1 MKTEEKMMNIGYI
14 RVSTDSQEN
23 SVLTQKEMINSYSKL
38 HGIEIDDYFT
48 DFGISGKSIIKRK
61 KYLELMEL
69 VIEEKV
75 NTIITTSL
83 SRWSRNTLDLLNS
96 IETLKKYK
104 VDFQVIKEQVSLKT
118 AMGEFFC
125 SILGSIYTLERKL
138 TSERTKDVIQNK
150 KRNGKVYSRTPY
162 GYDKKPTNELDIKG
176 NPKNVLVENPLEQR
190 VLRKINRLR
199 VKGDSYNSIS
209 KFLNRNKYTTKMG
222 KKFTKENVYSLLK
235 TERKNINLSSVN
247 G

>member
-1 MKTEEKMMNIGYI
+1 MKTEEKMRNIGYI

-69 VIEEKV
+69 VKEGKV

-96 IETLKKYK
+96 IEILKKYK

-138 TSERTKDVIQNK
+138 TSERTKDVINNK
-150 KRNGKVYSRTPY
+150 KMNGKVYSRLP
-162 GYDKKPTNELDIKG
+162 
-176 NPKNVLVENPLEQR
+176 
-190 VLRKINRLR
+190 
-199 VKGDSYNSIS
+199 
-209 KFLNRNKYTTKMG
+209 
-222 KKFTKENVYSLLK
+222 
-235 TERKNINLSSVN
+235 
-247 G
+247 

>member
-1 MKTEEKMMNIGYI
+1 MKTEEKMRNIGYI
-14 RVSTDSQEN
+14 RVSTNSQEN

-38 HGIEIDDYFT
+38 NGIEIDDYFT

-69 VIEEKV
+69 VKEGKV

-96 IETLKKYK
+96 IEILKKYK

-150 KRNGKVYSRTPY
+150 KMNGKVYSRALY
-162 GYDKKPTNELDIKG
+162 GFDRNNGELIPNDY
-176 NPKNVLVENPLEQR
+176 EQK
-190 VLRKINRLR
+190 VLRKIKRLR
-199 VKGDSYNSIS
+199 NSGDSYLSIS
-209 KFLNRNKYTTKMG
+209 RFLNRNNHTTKMG
-222 KKFTKENVYSLLK
+222 KKFTKDNLYSLLK
-235 TERKNINLSSVN
+235 TDRKMIGSSSVN
-247 G
+247 V